1 MKDIHYKRTETHDK
15 NTRAFPVRMWKKVEF
30 LFAIEYT

>member
-15 NTRAFPVRMWKKVEF
+15 NTRAFPCECGKKLSF
-30 LFAIEYT
+30 YLL